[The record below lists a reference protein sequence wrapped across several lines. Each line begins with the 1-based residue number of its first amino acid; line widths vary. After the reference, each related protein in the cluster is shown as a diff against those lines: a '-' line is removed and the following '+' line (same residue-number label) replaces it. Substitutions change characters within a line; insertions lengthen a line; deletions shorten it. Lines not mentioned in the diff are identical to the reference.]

1 MAITKLVNTLTDT
14 HSKHRVV
21 TTGLA
26 DGATELSSNVFVD
39 VSALKYATTT
49 LTLAAAPSTNFCIGE
64 TLTTNDGTPIFM
76 VVQDYDAAATTVS
89 VYKCTSA
96 TDPTPLGWASGVAT
110 GVGTGKTLTG
120 SVSGLSSTTTHGSTA
135 LAITAKEVNLRHIWW
150 DLASGITHCRIFFDG
165 SGTEQTLMYL
175 RGGSTGAWNLAEVFG
190 SSLTMGAAAGN
201 SSGVLGDL
209 GVTTVGVASGDTYL
223 IGLEIQ
229 KVSGFNLPNF
239 EQNARLGYDAYRTGN
254 H

>member
-26 DGATELSSNVFVD
+26 DGGTELSSNVFVD
-39 VSALKYATTT
+39 VSGLKYATTT
-49 LTLAAAPSTNFCIGE
+49 LTLAAAPSTNFCVGE
-64 TLTTNDGTPIFM
+64 IVATNDSPAVHM
-76 VVQDYDAAATTVS
+76 VVQNYTKAATTVS
-89 VYKCTSA
+89 VYRCTGA
-96 TDPTPLGWASGVAT
+96 ADATPLGWASGVAT
-110 GVGTGKTLTG
+110 AVGTGKTLTG
-120 SVSGLSSTTTHGSTA
+120 TVSGLSSTTTHGSTA

-190 SSLTMGAAAGN
+190 SALTMGAAAGN
-201 SSGVLGDL
+201 SAGVLGDV

-223 IGLEIQ
+223 IGLEVQ
-229 KVSGFNLPNF
+229 KFSGFNLPNF
-239 EQNARLGYDAYRTGN
+239 EQNIRLGYEAYRTGN

>member
-26 DGATELSSNVFVD
+26 GDGTELTSNVFVD
-39 VSALKYATTT
+39 VSGLKYATTT
-49 LTLAAAPSTNFCIGE
+49 LTLAAAPSTNFCVGE
-64 TLTTNDGTPIFM
+64 IVATNDSPAVHL
-76 VVQDYDAAATTVS
+76 VVQNYTNAATTVS
-89 VYKCTSA
+89 VYRCTGA
-96 TDPTPLGWASGVAT
+96 ADATPLGWASGVAT
-110 GVGTGKTLTG
+110 AVGTGKSLTG
-120 SVSGLSSTTTHGSTA
+120 TVSGLSSTTTHGSTA

-190 SSLTMGAAAGN
+190 SALTMGAAAGN
-201 SSGVLGDL
+201 SAGVLGDV
-209 GVTTVGVASGDTYL
+209 GVTTIGVASGDTYT

-229 KVSGFNLPNF
+229 KKSGFNLPNF
-239 EQNARLGYDAYRTGN
+239 EANSLLGYDSYRTGN

>member
-26 DGATELSSNVFVD
+26 GDATELSSNVFVD
-39 VSALKYATTT
+39 VSGLKYATTT
-49 LTLAAAPSTNFCIGE
+49 LTLAAAPSTNFCVGE
-64 TLTTNDGTPIFM
+64 IVATNDSPAVHL
-76 VVQDYDAAATTVS
+76 VVQNYTNAATTVS
-89 VYKCTSA
+89 VYRCTGA
-96 TDPTPLGWASGVAT
+96 ADATPLGWASGVAT
-110 GVGTGKTLTG
+110 AVGTGKSLTG
-120 SVSGLSSTTTHGSTA
+120 TVSGLSSTTTHGSTA
-135 LAITAKEVNLRHIWW
+135 LAITAKEVNIRHIWW

-190 SSLTMGAAAGN
+190 SALTMGAAAGN
-201 SSGVLGDL
+201 SAGVLGDV

-229 KVSGFNLPNF
+229 KKSGFNLPNF
-239 EQNARLGYDAYRTGN
+239 EANSLLGYDSYRTGN

>member
-26 DGATELSSNVFVD
+26 GDATELSSNVFVD
-39 VSALKYATTT
+39 VSGLKYATTT

-64 TLTTNDGTPIFM
+64 IVATNDSPAVHM
-76 VVQDYDAAATTVS
+76 VVQDYEPAATTVS
-89 VYKCTSA
+89 VYRCTSA
-96 TDPTPLGWASGVAT
+96 SDATALGWASGVAT
-110 GVGTGKTLTG
+110 AVGTGKTLTG
-120 SVSGLSSTTTHGSTA
+120 TVSGLSSTTTHGSTA

-190 SSLTMGAAAGN
+190 SALTMGAAAGN
-201 SSGVLGDL
+201 SGGVLGDL
-209 GVTTVGVASGDTYL
+209 GVTTIGVAAADTYF
-223 IGLEIQ
+223 IGLEVQ
-229 KVSGFNLPNF
+229 KKSGFNLPNF
-239 EQNARLGYDAYRTGN
+239 EQNAFLGYDSYRTGN

>member
-26 DGATELSSNVFVD
+26 DGGTELSSNVFVD
-39 VSALKYATTT
+39 VSGLKYATTT
-49 LTLAAAPSTNFCIGE
+49 LTLAAAPSTNFCVGE
-64 TLTTNDGTPIFM
+64 IVATNDSPAVHM
-76 VVQDYDAAATTVS
+76 VVQNYTNAATTVS
-89 VYKCTSA
+89 VYRCTGA
-96 TDPTPLGWASGVAT
+96 ADATPLGWASGVAT
-110 GVGTGKTLTG
+110 AVGTGKTLTG
-120 SVSGLSSTTTHGSTA
+120 TVSGLSSTTTHGSTA

-190 SSLTMGAAAGN
+190 SALTMGAAAGN
-201 SSGVLGDL
+201 SAGVLGDV
-209 GVTTVGVASGDTYL
+209 GVTTVGVSQHDTYL
-223 IGLEIQ
+223 IGLEVQ
-229 KVSGFNLPNF
+229 KISGFNVPNY
-239 EQNARLGYDAYRTGN
+239 EKNASLGYPRYVNGQY
-254 H
+254 

>member
-26 DGATELSSNVFVD
+26 DGGTELSSNVFVD
-39 VSALKYATTT
+39 VSGLKYATTT
-49 LTLAAAPSTNFCIGE
+49 LTLAAAPSTNFCVGE
-64 TLTTNDGTPIFM
+64 IVATNDSPAVHM
-76 VVQDYDAAATTVS
+76 VVQNYTNAATTVS
-89 VYKCTSA
+89 VYRCTGA
-96 TDPTPLGWASGVAT
+96 ADATPLGWASGVAT
-110 GVGTGKTLTG
+110 AVGTGKSLTG
-120 SVSGLSSTTTHGSTA
+120 TVSGLSSTTTHGSTA

-190 SSLTMGAAAGN
+190 SALTMGAAAGN
-201 SSGVLGDL
+201 SAGVLGDV
-209 GVTTVGVASGDTYL
+209 GVTTVGVSQHDTYL
-223 IGLEIQ
+223 IGLEVQ
-229 KVSGFNLPNF
+229 KISGFNVPNYGK
-239 EQNARLGYDAYRTGN
+239 NGSLGYARYVDGQY
-254 H
+254 

>member
-26 DGATELSSNVFVD
+26 GDGTELTSNVFVD
-39 VSALKYATTT
+39 VSGLKYATTT

-64 TLTTNDGTPIFM
+64 IVATNDSPAVHM
-76 VVQDYDAAATTVS
+76 VVQDYEPAATTVS
-89 VYKCTSA
+89 VYRCTSA
-96 TDPTPLGWASGVAT
+96 SDATALGWASGVAT
-110 GVGTGKTLTG
+110 AVGTGKTLTG
-120 SVSGLSSTTTHGSTA
+120 TVSGLSSTTTHGSTA

-165 SGTEQTLMYL
+165 SDTEQTLMYL

-190 SSLTMGAAAGN
+190 SSLTFGAAAGN
-201 SSGVLGDL
+201 SGGVLGDL
-209 GVTTVGVASGDTYL
+209 GVTTIGVAQHDTYF
-223 IGLEIQ
+223 IGLEVQ
-229 KVSGFNLPNF
+229 KKSGFNLPNF
-239 EQNARLGYDAYRTGN
+239 EQNAFLGYDSYRTGN

>member
-26 DGATELSSNVFVD
+26 DGGTELSSNVFVD
-39 VSALKYATTT
+39 VSGLKYATTT
-49 LTLAAAPSTNFCIGE
+49 LTLAAAPSTNFCVGE
-64 TLTTNDGTPIFM
+64 IVATNDSPAVHL
-76 VVQDYDAAATTVS
+76 VVQNYTNAATTVS
-89 VYKCTSA
+89 VYRCTGA
-96 TDPTPLGWASGVAT
+96 ADATPLGWASGVAT
-110 GVGTGKTLTG
+110 AVGTGKTLTG
-120 SVSGLSSTTTHGSTA
+120 TVSGLSSTTTHGSTA

-190 SSLTMGAAAGN
+190 SALTMGAAAGN
-201 SSGVLGDL
+201 SAGVLGDV
-209 GVTTVGVASGDTYL
+209 GVTTVGVSQHDTYL
-223 IGLEIQ
+223 IGLEVQ
-229 KVSGFNLPNF
+229 KISGFNVPNY
-239 EQNARLGYDAYRTGN
+239 EKNASLGYPRYVNGQY
-254 H
+254 

>member
-89 VYKCTSA
+89 VYRCTSA

-150 DLASGITHCRIFFDG
+150 DLGI
-165 SGTEQTLMYL
+165 
-175 RGGSTGAWNLAEVFG
+175 
-190 SSLTMGAAAGN
+190 
-201 SSGVLGDL
+201 
-209 GVTTVGVASGDTYL
+209 
-223 IGLEIQ
+223 
-229 KVSGFNLPNF
+229 
-239 EQNARLGYDAYRTGN
+239 
-254 H
+254 

>member
-26 DGATELSSNVFVD
+26 GDGTELTSNVFVD
-39 VSALKYATTT
+39 VSGLKYATTT
-49 LTLAAAPSTNFCIGE
+49 LTLAAAPSTNFCVGE
-64 TLTTNDGTPIFM
+64 IVATNDSPAVHM
-76 VVQDYDAAATTVS
+76 VVQNYTNAATTVS
-89 VYKCTSA
+89 VYRCTSA
-96 TDPTPLGWASGVAT
+96 TDATALGWASGVAT
-110 GVGTGKTLTG
+110 AVGTGKTLTG
-120 SVSGLSSTTTHGSTA
+120 TVSGLSSTTTHGSTA
-135 LAITAKEVNLRHIWW
+135 LAITAKEVNIRHIWW
-150 DLASGITHCRIFFDG
+150 DLAAGITHTRIFFDG

-190 SSLTMGAAAGN
+190 SALTMGSAAGN
-201 SSGVLGDL
+201 SGGVLGDV
-209 GVTTVGVASGDTYL
+209 GVTTVGVAQHDTYL
-223 IGLEIQ
+223 IGLEVQ

-239 EQNARLGYDAYRTGN
+239 EQNAFLGYDSYRTGN

>member
-1 MAITKLVNTLTDT
+1 MAITKIVNTLTDT

-26 DGATELSSNVFVD
+26 GDGTELTSNVFVD
-39 VSALKYATTT
+39 VSGLKYATTT

-64 TLTTNDGTPIFM
+64 IVATNDSPAVHM
-76 VVQDYDAAATTVS
+76 VVQDYGAAATTVS
-89 VYKCTSA
+89 VYRCTSA
-96 TDPTPLGWASGVAT
+96 SDSTALGWASGVAT
-110 GVGTGKTLTG
+110 AVGTGKTLTG

-135 LAITAKEVNLRHIWW
+135 LAITAKEVNLRNIWW
-150 DLASGITHCRIFFDG
+150 DIAAGITHVRIFFDG

-190 SSLTMGAAAGN
+190 SALTMGAAAGN
-201 SSGVLGDL
+201 SGGVLGDL
-209 GVTTVGVASGDTYL
+209 GVTTVGVAQHDTYL

-229 KVSGFNLPNF
+229 KISGFNLPNF
-239 EQNARLGYDAYRTGN
+239 EQNAFLGYDSYRTGN

>member
-26 DGATELSSNVFVD
+26 GDGTELTSNVFVD
-39 VSALKYATTT
+39 VSGLKYATTT
-49 LTLAAAPSTNFCIGE
+49 LTLAAAPSTNFCVGE
-64 TLTTNDGTPIFM
+64 IVATNDSPAVHM
-76 VVQDYDAAATTVS
+76 VVQNYTNAATTVS
-89 VYKCTSA
+89 VYRCTGA
-96 TDPTPLGWASGVAT
+96 ADATPLGWASGVAT
-110 GVGTGKTLTG
+110 AVGTGKSLTG
-120 SVSGLSSTTTHGSTA
+120 TVSGLSSTTTHGSTA
-135 LAITAKEVNLRHIWW
+135 LAITAKEVNIRHIWW

-190 SSLTMGAAAGN
+190 SALTMGAAAGN
-201 SSGVLGDL
+201 SAGVLGDV

-229 KVSGFNLPNF
+229 KKSGFNLPNF
-239 EQNARLGYDAYRTGN
+239 EANSLLGYDSYRTGN

>member
-26 DGATELSSNVFVD
+26 GDGTELTSNVFVD
-39 VSALKYATTT
+39 VSGLKYATTT
-49 LTLAAAPSTNFCIGE
+49 LTLAAAPSTNFCVGE
-64 TLTTNDGTPIFM
+64 IVATNDSPAVHM
-76 VVQDYDAAATTVS
+76 VVQNYTKAATTVS
-89 VYKCTSA
+89 VYRCTGA
-96 TDPTPLGWASGVAT
+96 ADATPLGWASGVAT
-110 GVGTGKTLTG
+110 AVGTGKSLTG
-120 SVSGLSSTTTHGSTA
+120 TVSGLSSTTTHGSTA
-135 LAITAKEVNLRHIWW
+135 LAITAKEVNIRHIWW

-190 SSLTMGAAAGN
+190 SALTMGAAAGN
-201 SSGVLGDL
+201 SAGVLGDV

-229 KVSGFNLPNF
+229 KKSGFNLPNF
-239 EQNARLGYDAYRTGN
+239 EANSLLGYDSYRTGN

>member
-26 DGATELSSNVFVD
+26 DGGTELSSNVFVD
-39 VSALKYATTT
+39 VSGLKYATTT
-49 LTLAAAPSTNFCIGE
+49 LTLAAAPSTNFCVGE
-64 TLTTNDGTPIFM
+64 IVATNDSPAVHM
-76 VVQDYDAAATTVS
+76 VVQNYTNVATTVS
-89 VYKCTSA
+89 VYRCTGA
-96 TDPTPLGWASGVAT
+96 ADATPLGWASGVAT
-110 GVGTGKTLTG
+110 AVGTGKSLTG
-120 SVSGLSSTTTHGSTA
+120 TVSGLSSTTTHGSTA
-135 LAITAKEVNLRHIWW
+135 LAITAKEVNIRHIWW

-190 SSLTMGAAAGN
+190 GALTMGSAAGN
-201 SSGVLGDL
+201 SGGVLGDV
-209 GVTTVGVASGDTYL
+209 GVTTVGVASGDTYT
-223 IGLEIQ
+223 IGLEIG
-229 KVSGFNLPNF
+229 KISGFDKPNF
-239 EQNARLGYDAYRTGN
+239 EQNAFLGYDSYRTGN

>member
-26 DGATELSSNVFVD
+26 GDGTELTSNVFVD
-39 VSALKYATTT
+39 VSGLKYATTT
-49 LTLAAAPSTNFCIGE
+49 LTLAAAPSTNFCVGE
-64 TLTTNDGTPIFM
+64 IVATNDSPAVHL
-76 VVQDYDAAATTVS
+76 VVQNYTNAATTVS
-89 VYKCTSA
+89 VYRCTGA
-96 TDPTPLGWASGVAT
+96 ADATPLGWASGVAT
-110 GVGTGKTLTG
+110 AVGTGKSLTG
-120 SVSGLSSTTTHGSTA
+120 TVSGLSSTTTHGSTA

-190 SSLTMGAAAGN
+190 SALTMGAAAGN
-201 SSGVLGDL
+201 SAGVLGDV

-229 KVSGFNLPNF
+229 KKSGFNLPNF
-239 EQNARLGYDAYRTGN
+239 EANSLLGYDSYRTGN

>member
-26 DGATELSSNVFVD
+26 DGGTELSSNVFVD
-39 VSALKYATTT
+39 VSGLKYATTT
-49 LTLAAAPSTNFCIGE
+49 LTLAAAPSTNFCVGE
-64 TLTTNDGTPIFM
+64 IVATNDSPAVHL
-76 VVQDYDAAATTVS
+76 VVQNYTNAATTVS
-89 VYKCTSA
+89 VYRCTGA
-96 TDPTPLGWASGVAT
+96 ADATPLGWASGVAT
-110 GVGTGKTLTG
+110 AVGTGKTLTG
-120 SVSGLSSTTTHGSTA
+120 TVSGLSSTTTHGSTA

-201 SSGVLGDL
+201 SGGVLGDL
-209 GVTTVGVASGDTYL
+209 AVTTVGVAQHDTYV
-223 IGLEIQ
+223 IGLEVQ
-229 KVSGFNLPNF
+229 KKSGFNLPNF
-239 EQNARLGYDAYRTGN
+239 EANSLLGYDSYRTGN